1 MLFLKSFAFFA
12 LLAAIASVQAVTMIQ
27 LHTHALVL
35 QREDPQ
41 KLQWAVDMMWR
52 EHMGYFNPK
61 PIAIEKPTEFLEV
74 LDMTGGH
81 SLQNLVHD
89 NFFVTDE
96 RYD

>member
-41 KLQWAVDMMWR
+41 KLQ
-52 EHMGYFNPK
+52 
-61 PIAIEKPTEFLEV
+61 
-74 LDMTGGH
+74 
-81 SLQNLVHD
+81 
-89 NFFVTDE
+89 
-96 RYD
+96 

>member
-12 LLAAIASVQAVTMIQ
+12 LLAVTSVQAVTMIQ

-52 EHMGYFNPK
+52 EQMGYFK
-61 PIAIEKPTEFLEV
+61 QRPIAIEKPTEFLEV

-81 SLQNLVHD
+81 SLQNLV
-89 NFFVTDE
+89 
-96 RYD
+96 YG